1 MNLLVD
7 THLVLWAA
15 FAPKRLSKRARQLL
29 EAPNAKLWFSAASI
43 WEIAI
48 KRTLNRTDFDVEPR
62 RLRRGLLDNGWLELA
77 ISGDHAAAVWELAAI
92 HKDPFDR
99 MLVAQAQIEGLTL
112 VTSDE
117 IVARYPGQVRK
128 V

>member
-92 HKDPFDR
+92 HNDPFDR